1 MVLTGKSIVDFP
13 RKVKKTESFLSTVMP
28 YLPMES
34 VKVISPFLEL
44 TFTAPTGTILVES
57 YTLPVNQTWEKPVEP
72 IKSSSTGKINFNMME
87 GCFRSCKYKTAA
99 FKFGQQWPKEM
110 LIQTQ

>member
-1 MVLTGKSIVDFP
+1 MVLTAKSIVDFP
-13 RKVKKTESFLSTVMP
+13 RKVKKTESLLSTVIP

-34 VKVISPFLEL
+34 VNVISPFLEL

-72 IKSSSTGKINFNMME
+72 MNNNSTGKSNFSIME

-99 FKFGQQWPKEM
+99 RKFGLQWPKEM
-110 LIQTQ
+110 LIQT